1 MSPRVLLLDD
11 EPEIV
16 YVVGEYLATLGWQT
30 IQCKSMPE
38 ASAAVAQSRALD
50 AAVIDW
56 VVGGTSARA
65 LIEQLQKRHP
75 RCVILLATGLGS
87 DVVDEREL
95 GLPVIRKPYTMR
107 AIASRLDAL
116 LDHQRA

>member
-30 IQCKSMPE
+30 IQCASLSE
-38 ASAAVAQSRALD
+38 ASAAVAQSRAFD

-56 VVGGTSARA
+56 VVGGSSARL

-75 RCVILLATGLGS
+75 KCAVLLATGLGA
-87 DVVDEREL
+87 DMLDEREV

-107 AIASRLDAL
+107 ALASRLDGIVNL
-116 LDHQRA
+116 HRS